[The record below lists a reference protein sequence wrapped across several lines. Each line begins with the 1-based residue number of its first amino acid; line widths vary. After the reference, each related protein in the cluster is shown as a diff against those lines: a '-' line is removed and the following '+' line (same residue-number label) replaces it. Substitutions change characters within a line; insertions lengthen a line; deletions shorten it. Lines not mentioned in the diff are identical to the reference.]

1 MQFQI
6 YIQLI
11 ILSLNFIISANCTA
25 RRKYRF
31 GHANLC
37 LNLLEMSILIRRVFQ
52 VKRTMDVHIKIYTI
66 TAGRP
71 CTCVLMPLHNIR
83 DIFFIFKD
91 LQLKENGDI
100 NNYISLLYKRRQKIS
115 FLSSKRNIILA
126 SIKRKAKQR
135 MSNHLNTN

>member
-52 VKRTMDVHIKIYTI
+52 VKRTMYVHIKIYTI

-71 CTCVLMPLHNIR
+71 CTCVLMSLHNIV
-83 DIFFIFKD
+83 ISFFFKD

-135 MSNHLNTN
+135 MSNHLYTN